1 MNPFARWSS
10 LKPSRRLRAIGLA
23 VLVFGLAGAGL
34 FYWIQTRSTAPT
46 MDDLMP
52 GYSSRRSRQIGIMMG
67 TFGMTMM
74 EWLDALKEPRTQAI
88 IIAAVSALV
97 ALACFR
103 VARLLDLPDPTPI
116 APQDDNRSDAHRADR
131 GDHTSGSR

>member
-1 MNPFARWSS
+1 MNPLARWSS
-10 LKPSRRLRAIGLA
+10 IKPSRRLRAIGLA
-23 VLVFGLAGAGL
+23 VLVLGVAGAGL
-34 FYWIQTRSTAPT
+34 FYWVQTRSAAPT

-52 GYSSRRSRQIGIMMG
+52 GYSSRRSRQIGIIMG

-74 EWLDALKEPRTQAI
+74 EWLDALKEPGTQAI

-116 APQDDNRSDAHRADR
+116 APQSDNRIDAQRADT
-131 GDHTSGSR
+131 GDHTTGNR